1 MLSRSLKLSLVM
13 SLVAAPLAAEAQ
25 TPAQGPA
32 SAPDPM
38 TVVPDPATVVTPELA
53 FTATPEDEGTFD
65 KYYYFHRAETSFPEA
80 LADLRECDGF
90 ASGLTANYQYQQ
102 APYPYNG
109 TMAGAAGGIIANA
122 MMAAIFMPAEKR
134 RVRRINMRRCM
145 GYKGYGRFGLSKEL
159 WRKFNFEEGFSGE
172 AEERRQ
178 AMIAQQAKVA
188 AGPMPVCK
196 ELGL

>member
-1 MLSRSLKLSLVM
+1 MISKSLKLGLILSLFAVP
-13 SLVAAPLAAEAQ
+13 LGADAQAA
-25 TPAQGPA
+25 A

-38 TVVPDPATVVTPELA
+38 TVVPDPDTVPMPELV
-53 FTATPEDEGTFD
+53 FVATPEDDGTFD
-65 KYYYFHRAETSFPEA
+65 KYYYFHRADTRFTEA

-90 ASGLTANYQYQQ
+90 ASGLTASYRFQD

-145 GYKGYGRFGLSKEL
+145 GYKGYGRFGLSKTL
-159 WRKFNFEEGFSGE
+159 WQKFNFEEGFSGE
-172 AEERRQ
+172 AEESRQ

-188 AGPMPVCK
+188 AGPMPATL